1 LPEDTRTISINA
13 DCIRADADRIR
24 LETMKLVAELRGR
37 RPNSSQLKRVR
48 DLQRRRKA
56 HSKAADAALTKE
68 LAVWMAL
75 KERLDREPR
84 EDDEI
89 TSEDERR
96 ASQIVS
102 AFWLEADR

>member
-1 LPEDTRTISINA
+1 MACMIEQT
-13 DCIRADADRIR
+13 
-24 LETMKLVAELRGR
+24 RGR
-37 RPNSSQLKRVR
+37 SLRHLR
-48 DLQRRRKA
+48 
-56 HSKAADAALTKE
+56 DAALTKE

-75 KERLDREPR
+75 KERLDQEPR

>member
-1 LPEDTRTISINA
+1 
-13 DCIRADADRIR
+13 
-24 LETMKLVAELRGR
+24 
-37 RPNSSQLKRVR
+37 
-48 DLQRRRKA
+48 
-56 HSKAADAALTKE
+56 
-68 LAVWMAL
+68 MAL
-75 KERLDREPR
+75 KERLDQEPR

>member
-1 LPEDTRTISINA
+1 
-13 DCIRADADRIR
+13 
-24 LETMKLVAELRGR
+24 MKLVAELRGR
-37 RPNSSQLKRVR
+37 QPNSSQRKRAR

-56 HSKAADAALTKE
+56 LSQAADAALTKK

-75 KERLDREPR
+75 KERLDRERR

-89 TSEDERR
+89 TSEYERR

-102 AFWLEADR
+102 AFWLDADR

>member
-1 LPEDTRTISINA
+1 
-13 DCIRADADRIR
+13 
-24 LETMKLVAELRGR
+24 M
-37 RPNSSQLKRVR
+37 
-48 DLQRRRKA
+48 QRRRKA
-56 HSKAADAALTKE
+56 LSQAADAALTKQ

-75 KERLDREPR
+75 KERLDRERR

-102 AFWLEADR
+102 AFWLDADR